1 MDQVQL
7 NKELVWSMVQQPR
20 CAGHQSASYMLLLA
34 ALDKGWQVSKVELAP
49 SWDQT
54 GFVYLVTLRH
64 ANSQLAQEM
73 ILPRNTFVDDLL
85 HELGATFQN
94 ASPRFQPFLWYG

>member
-1 MDQVQL
+1 MEQVQL
-7 NKELVWSMVQQPR
+7 KKELVWSMVQQPR

-54 GFVYLVTLRH
+54 EFVYLVTLRH
-64 ANSQLAQEM
+64 ASSQVSQEM
-73 ILPRNTFVDDLL
+73 ILPRNKSVEDLL
-85 HELGATFQN
+85 HEVGATFQV
-94 ASPRFQPFLWYG
+94 AAARFQPYLWHG